1 MVLETDEMAPL
12 RETSSFQN
20 FELHSSDKTRSYKKI
35 VGMHFN
41 SGRNVWYYLLHLFGS
56 TSSLSEYFW
65 KYWIMVPENV
75 IKTVVVFIQMKNK
88 FGIQLLFVM
97 KL

>member
-65 KYWIMVPENV
+65 KYWIMVP
-75 IKTVVVFIQMKNK
+75 FIQMKNK